1 MQEGRQIYFKTVYKC
16 RKFVITKP
24 NIMKRIFF
32 FSVLALL
39 IFSSCRF
46 LGWKGIN
53 GSGNIVTQSRTAE
66 RFNSIDVSG
75 AIDVYLKQDSAQQS
89 IKIETDDNLQEYIDI
104 HESNG
109 VLYISPRNS
118 YNLDPSKKIK
128 VYVSAAYF
136 KRLSAS
142 GACNIYSENKLTSS
156 ETMDIDLTG
165 ASDIKLDVKAPRIN
179 AEVTGAS
186 SVMLTGETKDFNVEG
201 SGASDIKSFGLM
213 TENTTLDISGACSAE
228 VFASVKLD
236 VQASGASGIKYKGN
250 AAVNQ
255 DISGAGSVKKVD

>member
-1 MQEGRQIYFKTVYKC
+1 
-16 RKFVITKP
+16 
-24 NIMKRIFF
+24 
-32 FSVLALL
+32 
-39 IFSSCRF
+39 
-46 LGWKGIN
+46 
-53 GSGNIVTQSRTAE
+53 
-66 RFNSIDVSG
+66 
-75 AIDVYLKQDSAQQS
+75 
-89 IKIETDDNLQEYIDI
+89 
-104 HESNG
+104 
-109 VLYISPRNS
+109 
-118 YNLDPSKKIK
+118 
-128 VYVSAAYF
+128 
-136 KRLSAS
+136 
-142 GACNIYSENKLTSS
+142 
-156 ETMDIDLTG
+156 MDIDLTG